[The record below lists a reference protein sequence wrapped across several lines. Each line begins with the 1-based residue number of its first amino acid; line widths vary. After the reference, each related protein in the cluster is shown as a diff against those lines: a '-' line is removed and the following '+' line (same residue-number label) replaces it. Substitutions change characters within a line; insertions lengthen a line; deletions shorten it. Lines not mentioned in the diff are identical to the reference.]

1 MMSYFSCRLV
11 IWYSLNHACT
21 INTVTHFTQRK
32 SWTADTNWLM
42 YFKVCFHGN
51 NELYIIYSNKNKR
64 VKLPTDRK
72 IPTILCYNR
81 FIIISDNHQC
91 WVYDKVYSPK
101 IIIVQHQGTGVHFSM
116 ELTHAQTNYCL
127 FSYQYIKIIF
137 NSYIITTY
145 LHEVYFQSIVTQYF
159 DQSIYRI

>member
-72 IPTILCYNR
+72 IPTMLCYNR

-91 WVYDKVYSPK
+91 WVYDKGIFTKNYYCATSRYWRTLF
-101 IIIVQHQGTGVHFSM
+101 HGVN
-116 ELTHAQTNYCL
+116 TCTNKL
-127 FSYQYIKIIF
+127 
-137 NSYIITTY
+137 
-145 LHEVYFQSIVTQYF
+145 LPVLL
-159 DQSIYRI
+159 SIYQNHI

>member
-91 WVYDKVYSPK
+91 WVYDKGIFTKNYYCATSRYWR
-101 IIIVQHQGTGVHFSM
+101 
-116 ELTHAQTNYCL
+116 THAQTNYCL